1 IDHIFPRNF
10 VPDDSIDNLALVTTE
25 MNDKKSGEKM
35 PLEIIN
41 ESERHVRK
49 MHWKKLHDNKLIS
62 DKKYSRLMKNGFS
75 DQDKESFFARQ
86 LVETRQITKHV
97 RDILQ
102 ERFEQ
107 TEIHTVNANIV
118 SNMRKHSEV
127 LKMRELNNK
136 HHAVDAFMAA

>member
-1 IDHIFPRNF
+1 
-10 VPDDSIDNLALVTTE
+10 
-25 MNDKKSGEKM
+25 
-35 PLEIIN
+35 
-41 ESERHVRK
+41 
-49 MHWKKLHDNKLIS
+49 
-62 DKKYSRLMKNGFS
+62 
-75 DQDKESFFARQ
+75 ESFFARQ

-136 HHAVDAFMAA
+136 HHAVDAFMAALVIQFIMKKYGKNFLTFNFKYQEARKKWREMLVKFKDKFFLFGEIDTYDKFVNPETGE